1 MVPKLLLVEASEE
14 LAAALCLLVEHEGFH
29 VTQTASGL
37 DALTR
42 AAQER
47 FDFVLLDEET
57 DDLGGA
63 AVLRAISDLAVHTPV
78 LVMSSQAS
86 GWQNYAFRHG
96 ATACLR
102 KPFDARRLLE
112 LIEALRRATTTDIW
126 PGDVRQLSADDLR
139 RLAAMSR
146 EELDALPF
154 GAIGLDRE
162 RRIAVFN
169 SFEGEASTYFPA
181 SVIGAKFSDIAPCS
195 AVKEF
200 AAAIEQGYAGRNVD
214 RVLRFVFPHHGARAL
229 VSVRVYCDH
238 HADRLWIFVSK
249 ARGEVAT
256 NVSNEALGDALPRVD
271 R

>member
-1 MVPKLLLVEASEE
+1 MVHKLLLVEASEE
-14 LAAALCLLVEHEGFH
+14 LAAALRLLVEREGFQ
-29 VTQTASGL
+29 VTHTSSGL
-37 DALTR
+37 DALAR
-42 AAQER
+42 AAKER
-47 FDFVLLDEET
+47 FELVLLDEET
-57 DDLGGA
+57 EDLGGA
-63 AVLRAISDLAVHTPV
+63 TVLRAISDLAAHTPV
-78 LVMSSQAS
+78 LVMSAQAS
-86 GWQNYAFRHG
+86 GWQNDAFRHG

-112 LIEALRRATTTDIW
+112 LIDALRRANTTGIW
-126 PGDVRQLSADDLR
+126 PGDVRQLSADDLG

-146 EELDALPF
+146 EEIDALPF
-154 GAIGLDRE
+154 GAIGLDRD

-200 AAAIEQGYAGRNVD
+200 ASAIEQGYGTRNVD
-214 RVLRFVFPHHGARAL
+214 RVLRFVFPHHGARAV
-229 VSVRVYCDH
+229 VSVRVYCDG

-249 ARGEVAT
+249 ARGEVPT
-256 NVSNEALGDALPRVD
+256 NVSNDALGDALPRVD

>member
-1 MVPKLLLVEASEE
+1 MVHKLLLVEASEE
-14 LAAALCLLVEHEGFH
+14 LAAALRLLVEREGFQ
-29 VTQTASGL
+29 VTHTSSGL
-37 DALTR
+37 DALAR
-42 AAQER
+42 AAKER
-47 FDFVLLDEET
+47 FELVLLDEET
-57 DDLGGA
+57 EDLGGA
-63 AVLRAISDLAVHTPV
+63 TVLHAISDLAVHTPV
-78 LVMSSQAS
+78 LVMSAQAS
-86 GWQNYAFRHG
+86 GWQNDAFRHG

-112 LIEALRRATTTDIW
+112 LIDALRRANTTGIW
-126 PGDVRQLSADDLR
+126 PGDVRQLSADDLG

-154 GAIGLDRE
+154 GAIGLDRD

-200 AAAIEQGYAGRNVD
+200 ASAIEQGYGTRNVD
-214 RVLRFVFPHHGARAL
+214 RVLRFVFPHHGARAV
-229 VSVRVYCDH
+229 VSVRVYCDG

-249 ARGEVAT
+249 ARGEVPT
-256 NVSNEALGDALPRVD
+256 NVSNDALGDALPRVD